1 MPCVVRSGNW
11 HDRCLWGG
19 MEEQVP
25 PPEKEKRW
33 IPGAWI
39 AVRVALACLA
49 FIALRRELVRVSASD
64 IRHAIAT
71 FGPGSVVAALICAGA
86 SFLTLAIFEVLALRD
101 AAAYE
106 GGESAR
112 TVPARVAIVTSFVS
126 NALSQ
131 SIGFAVLTGSA
142 IRMRVYSR
150 YSLSAAAI
158 ARISTFVTIT
168 ATLGLL
174 AAGAVAMFETPAAI
188 PTRFGVSLRVFGV
201 ALSIPAIAYLLWAMV
216 GRGTIGGAT
225 WFIRPPSRRL
235 ALAQVTLS
243 VIDWLLTG
251 TVLFVL
257 LPSSTTV
264 GYAAF
269 LGVYLVAQTAG
280 VVSHV
285 PGGFGVFE
293 GAFISLLSV
302 SDPGMNA
309 SVVAASLVVYRIVYY
324 LLPLIIA
331 MVIAGVVDV
340 LARKPVIVLQPWVMP
355 VFVHGT
361 VDAR

>member
-1 MPCVVRSGNW
+1 MNDLIPRGERRN
-11 HDRCLWGG
+11 
-19 MEEQVP
+19 
-25 PPEKEKRW
+25 RW
-33 IPGAWI
+33 VQKAWI
-39 AVRVALACLA
+39 GVRVALACLA
-49 FIALRRELVRVSASD
+49 FIALRRELSRVSASE
-64 IRHAIAT
+64 IWRAIT
-71 FGPGSVVAALICAGA
+71 SYGPGSLVAALICAGA
-86 SFLTLAIFEVLALRD
+86 SFLTLAIFEVMALRD
-101 AAAYE
+101 ATAYE
-106 GGESAR
+106 GGESAG
-112 TVPARVAIVTSFVS
+112 TVPTRVAMVTSFVS

-150 YSLSAAAI
+150 YSLSGPAI

-168 ATLGLL
+168 ATLGLV
-174 AAGAVAMFETPAAI
+174 AAGAVALLETPAAI
-188 PTRFGVSLRVFGV
+188 PSRFGISLKVFGL
-201 ALSIPAIAYLLWAMV
+201 ALSLPAIAYMLWAMV

-243 VIDWLLTG
+243 VIDWVLTG

-257 LPSSTTV
+257 LPSSANV
-264 GYAAF
+264 GYLAF

-293 GAFISLLSV
+293 GAFISLLAV

-340 LARKPVIVLQPWVMP
+340 LGKKPVIVIQGREMP
-355 VFVHGT
+355 AFAHAT
-361 VDAR
+361 VNAR